1 MADFSANTEN
11 IYAVAQDA
19 SQKSK
24 EYNQDLVNFYAKVD
38 ALAQYWQ
45 GVDYDRFKEKAYS
58 HKQNLEVAGETL
70 QKYSELLNQA
80 ASSIDETSSKMQQF
94 IDNNF

>member
-1 MADFSANTEN
+1 MADFSANTGN
-11 IYAVAQDA
+11 IYEVAQDA
-19 SQKSK
+19 ATKSK

-38 ALAQYWQ
+38 ELSQYWH
-45 GVDYDRFKEKAYS
+45 GADYDNFKEKAYS

-80 ASSIDETSSKMQQF
+80 AASIDETSSKMQQF